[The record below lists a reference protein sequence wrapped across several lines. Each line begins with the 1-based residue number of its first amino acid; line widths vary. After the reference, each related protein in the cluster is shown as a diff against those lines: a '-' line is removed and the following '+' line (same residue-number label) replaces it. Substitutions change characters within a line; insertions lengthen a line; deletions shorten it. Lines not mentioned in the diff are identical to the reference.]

1 MSWTDHINK
10 MTFYQS
16 NPDWVWYDEDEVPHL
31 TEKAPPEAVESY
43 EYAMEIMRKS
53 EDTGVIYH

>member
-1 MSWTDHINK
+1 MSWTDHVKK

-16 NPDWVWYDEDEVPHL
+16 NPGWVWYDEDEVPHL
-31 TEKAPPEAVESY
+31 TENAPPEAVESY